1 MQFTALRSLHIESY
15 VMKHTNLTIK
25 CCPIALSLDRVGEG
39 WSIMILRDAF
49 LGLTRFDQFQRSLG
63 IAPNILSRRLRSL
76 VEAGLL
82 EKSRY
87 SEHPPRDAYLLTDRG
102 RDFRPVLWALVAWG
116 NKHFMPEGEA
126 VVPIKATRPAK
137 QCFDPSCAT
146 PKPRASHEHH
156 RIGARAGCPCA
167 PEPPQYE
174 KDRHGWR
181 RNAHRRGRGLVRL

>member
-15 VMKHTNLTIK
+15 LMKHTNLTIK

-102 RDFRPVLWALVAWG
+102 RDFRRRRGHLAQR
-116 NKHFMPEGEA
+116 HH
-126 VVPIKATRPAK
+126 
-137 QCFDPSCAT
+137 SCAS
-146 PKPRASHEHH
+146 PDPASVNTLT
-156 RIGARAGCPCA
+156 
-167 PEPPQYE
+167 
-174 KDRHGWR
+174 DS
-181 RNAHRRGRGLVRL
+181 